1 MDERRTGL
9 LHSTDKLRKLILE
22 NPELPLLVFAGE
34 DSICGDYS
42 WTACGSIDAS
52 IGEFLDCQQDVNDER
67 VYTDRQDFADDI
79 ECYSD
84 FDGTD
89 DEFDAYIKAKLEKYS
104 PFWKPCIIL
113 CVGN

>member
-1 MDERRTGL
+1 MDGMRTGL
-9 LHSTDKLRKLILE
+9 LHSTDELRKLILE

-34 DSICGDYS
+34 DSVCRDYS
-42 WTACGSIDAS
+42 WTACGSIHAHV
-52 IGEFLDCQQDVNDER
+52 GEFLDCQQDVNDER
-67 VYTDRQDFADDI
+67 VYTDRQDFEGDI

-89 DEFDAYIKAKLEKYS
+89 DEFDAYIKSQMKKYE

-113 CVGN
+113 YVDN